1 MVFMGANQ
9 KRSGKM
15 SVIKLTAIILSEPT
29 EHSKHPNFQRK
40 KKNYQTIKYINETTF
55 SVFNLFCYKMLAP
68 FQ

>member
-29 EHSKHPNFQRK
+29 EHSKHPKFQRK
-40 KKNYQTIKYINETTF
+40 KKTIK
-55 SVFNLFCYKMLAP
+55 P
-68 FQ
+68 